1 MISALIV
8 AVVLVAFG
16 IWVVAAYSLLRMLLV
31 APDPL
36 TVVKHSA
43 WWNWS
48 KLEDA
53 VGQAGLIHVQ
63 RFKKAFVAF
72 FAAIVCG
79 FCLALV
85 QLMLSKGP

>member
-1 MISALIV
+1 VISALIV
-8 AVVLVAFG
+8 AVVLVAFA
-16 IWVVAAYSLLRMLLV
+16 IWAVAAWSLLRMLLV

-36 TVVKHSA
+36 TVVKHSV
-43 WWNWS
+43 WWNWP
-48 KLEDA
+48 KLEGA
-53 VGQAGLIHVQ
+53 VGEAGLAHVR

-85 QLMLSKGP
+85 QLLLSH